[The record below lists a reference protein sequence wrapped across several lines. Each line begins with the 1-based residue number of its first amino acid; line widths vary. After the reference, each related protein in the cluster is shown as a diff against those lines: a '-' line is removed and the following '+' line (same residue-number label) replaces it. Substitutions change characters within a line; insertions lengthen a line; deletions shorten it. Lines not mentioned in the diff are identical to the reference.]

1 MDPDLDALTRQL
13 TALAERFAGL
23 GAKLA
28 EAARELQGGGSPPAD
43 ALVEDL
49 ATARGEFTDLR
60 TNILGA
66 AETLDIAAPEHVE
79 SLTGLQPILETLAAT
94 VHAQLEREALEQ
106 AKVAVLGVLDRV
118 AAITHSDDPSFAPLV
133 SCQAKARQLR
143 EAVIALTDARS
154 PEATSLTDDIRA
166 FSDFLTM
173 LEGNEGIA
181 DDRYAYLEESVSR
194 TLGRPLAVAAARGKL
209 APADRQPA
217 RRPPP
222 IPAPEP
228 VHDEVAVPA
237 PDVEPRW
244 EIPEPEPLPVETAPA
259 PEPVWQPE
267 PVRQPELVRPPE
279 PEAAVAYAA
288 APTLDDEPESTSS
301 AGAESSGPDETAQW
315 WLAAWARWSGWK
327 NSLNFGDAVKE
338 ELGKYPY
345 LLSVPIQQSPQHED
359 GLLAY
364 GYSILMEHV
373 EKNKPGCVGNA
384 LNSLK
389 AGQTRPV
396 GDQLY
401 DYLVAEGRVAETYPE
416 FVKNVLLSA
425 LPEPAVWFQARILE
439 SKDDTRVLQ
448 RPTTRI
454 GDADQSGQRLA
465 TDGQRFTE
473 HRFTA
478 TVAPLTTRFFL
489 LSADIKEARGVDVR
503 ITLEGA
509 ASSNGW
515 LVTIPSAG
523 KASSKMEAHRVTEG
537 GSALP
542 GLGKDYSTLW
552 IAVFNDD
559 PAREKTYEL
568 GITLKKDAKSPFG
581 AKARAAS

>member
-13 TALAERFAGL
+13 TALTERFAGL
-23 GAKLA
+23 GSKLA
-28 EAARELQGGGSPPAD
+28 EAARELQDGGSPAGD

-60 TNILGA
+60 TDILGA
-66 AETLDIAAPEHVE
+66 AETLEIAAPEHVE
-79 SLTGLQPILETLAAT
+79 SLKSLQPIIETLVAT
-94 VHAQLEREALEQ
+94 VHAQMERAALEQ

-118 AAITHSDDPSFAPLV
+118 AAITHADEPSFAPLV
-133 SCQAKARQLR
+133 SCQAKARELR

-166 FSDFLTM
+166 FSDFLNM

-209 APADRQPA
+209 APADRQPP
-217 RRPPP
+217 RRPQPT
-222 IPAPEP
+222 PAPEP
-228 VHDEVAVPA
+228 VAEPVHDDEVVVPA

-244 EIPEPEPLPVETAPA
+244 EIPEPEPLRVEPAPA
-259 PEPVWQPE
+259 PEPVRPPE
-267 PVRQPELVRPPE
+267 PVRQPE

-288 APTLDDEPESTSS
+288 APTLDDEPESASS
-301 AGAESSGPDETAQW
+301 AGAESSAPDETAQW

-327 NSLNFGDAVKE
+327 NSLNFADAVKE

-401 DYLVAEGRVAETYPE
+401 DYLITEGRVAETYPE

-439 SKDDTRVLQ
+439 SKEDTRVLQ

-454 GDADQSGQRLA
+454 GDSDQSGQRLA

-489 LSADIKEARGVDVR
+489 VSADIKEARGVDVR
-503 ITLEGA
+503 ITIDGA
-509 ASSNGW
+509 ASSNAW

-523 KASSKMEAHRVTEG
+523 KANSKIEARRVTEG

-559 PAREKTYEL
+559 PTREKTYEL

>member
-13 TALAERFAGL
+13 TALTERFAAL

-28 EAARELQGGGSPPAD
+28 EAARELQDAGAPPAD
-43 ALVEDL
+43 ALVEEL

-60 TNILGA
+60 TDVLGA
-66 AETLDIAAPEHVE
+66 AETLDIAAPEHLE
-79 SLTGLQPILETLAAT
+79 SLKSLQPILETLAAA
-94 VHAQLEREALEQ
+94 VQAQVQQAALEQ
-106 AKVAVLGVLDRV
+106 ARVAVLGVLDRV
-118 AAITHSDDPSFAPLV
+118 AAVTHSDDPSFAPLL

-143 EAVIALTDARS
+143 DAVVALTDAQS
-154 PEATSLTDDIRA
+154 PEAMSLTNDIRA
-166 FSDFLTM
+166 FSNFLTM
-173 LEGNEGIA
+173 LEGNEA
-181 DDRYAYLEESVSR
+181 VDDDRYASLEDSVSR
-194 TLGRPLAVAAARGKL
+194 TFGRPLAVAAARGRL
-209 APADRQPA
+209 MLADREPA
-217 RRPPP
+217 GRS
-222 IPAPEP
+222 EP
-228 VHDEVAVPA
+228 VAEPAHDEVVPEREL
-237 PDVEPRW
+237 EPRW
-244 EIPEPEPLPVETAPA
+244 EIPEPEPRRVETVPE
-259 PEPVWQPE
+259 PEPVPQPE
-267 PVRQPELVRPPE
+267 PE
-279 PEAAVAYAA
+279 PAVAYAA
-288 APTLDDEPESTSS
+288 APTLEEEPERTSS
-301 AGAESSGPDETAQW
+301 AAAESSAPDETAQW

-338 ELGKYPY
+338 ELAKYPY

-364 GYSILMEHV
+364 GYSIVMEHV
-373 EKNKPGCVGNA
+373 EKHNPGCVGNA

-396 GDQLY
+396 GEQLY
-401 DYLVAEGRVAETYPE
+401 DYLVTEGRLAETYPE

-425 LPEPAVWFQARILE
+425 LPEPGVWFQARILE

-448 RPTTRI
+448 RPTKRI
-454 GDADQSGQRLA
+454 GDAEQSGQRLA

-478 TVAPLTTRFFL
+478 AVAPLTTRFFL
-489 LSADIKEARGVDVR
+489 ASADIKEARGVDVR
-503 ITLEGA
+503 LTVDGG

-515 LVTIPSAG
+515 LVTIPSPG
-523 KASSKMEAHRVTEG
+523 KANSKIEARRLTEG
-537 GSALP
+537 GMALP

-559 PAREKTYEL
+559 PAREKSYEL